1 MNLLMLGI
9 LINLFFPSVKANFK
23 NKNFACENV
32 INLSKLENANS
43 KICILRMTNDTTIK
57 NLDDIVLDKI
67 YKITEVRK
75 KDHFVDSITN
85 HKHGISMIILQRPN
99 AKEPYYVVQVGYN
112 NEIRFEPYY
121 TFYVY
126 KKNLVI
132 KFYDTIPGEIITLEE
147 WRKRSK

>member
-1 MNLLMLGI
+1 MNILTLGI
-9 LINLFFPSVKANFK
+9 LINLFIPTLKENWK
-23 NKNFACENV
+23 NKNIKCENV
-32 INLSKLENANS
+32 PCLSELQSANS
-43 KICILRMTNDTTIK
+43 KNCILKMTNDTTIK
-57 NLDDIVLDKI
+57 NLDDIVLNKI
-67 YKITEVRK
+67 YKIPEVRK

-85 HKHGISMIILQRPN
+85 HKHGISMIIVQRPN

-112 NEIRFEPYY
+112 NKIRFEPYY

-132 KFYDTIPGEIITLEE
+132 KFYDTIQNEIITLEE